1 MERLY
6 EDSATTALFISA
18 IALALVS
25 ALAVNVLPQ
34 FQYIFSGFGTELPF
48 WLDWVYGSY
57 SYWWISAT
65 VMFVLF
71 VLSFVPDIKRSSSFQ
86 SASAQIAMVG
96 LIVAFLQVVFSV
108 LAIYLPVFQSA

>member
-18 IALALVS
+18 TVLALVS
-25 ALAVNVLPQ
+25 ALATNVLPQ
-34 FQYIFSGFGTELPF
+34 FQDIFGGFVTELPV
-48 WLDWVYGSY
+48 WINWVYGSY
-57 SYWWISAT
+57 SYWWLSAS

-71 VLSFVPDIKRSSSFQ
+71 ALSFVPDIKRSSLFQ
-86 SASAQIAMVG
+86 YASTHIAMAG
-96 LIVAFLQVVFSV
+96 LVLASVLVVFSV